1 MKQAKQFIVIFFLPV
16 ILILSGIA
24 AFNFYID
31 PYWTYGHNHSYNDH
45 QISVDERE
53 QKTNRVYFQDFSYD
67 TIILGSS
74 RTAYINQNR
83 FRGMKAYNYSVNNM
97 SIREYD
103 TFLQFAEKQSTQKI
117 KRVII
122 GMDFFKSSIQES
134 EQPVSLRNY
143 EEKVQRRFY
152 RARNLISLDL
162 FKYALQNF
170 QMSKN
175 NEVSE
180 LRVYDR
186 HNIAYAKKT
195 NAAERLENTEEKIER
210 FRDEFYGRN
219 YQYNPRYKEYL
230 LLFKQRHPD
239 VELIVFT
246 TPISA
251 RLFQTLIEEGQ
262 LDDYERWLRDITS
275 VFGGVYNFM
284 YPNKVTLDLN
294 NYFDG
299 HHFYPHVG
307 DQIAARIL
315 KGPHVQNS
323 AFGVYVTDATIDAH
337 LKEVEQLAKQLAP

>member
-1 MKQAKQFIVIFFLPV
+1 M
-16 ILILSGIA
+16 A

-53 QKTNRVYFQDFSYD
+53 QKTNRIYFQDFSYD

-74 RTAYINQNR
+74 RTTYINQNR
-83 FRGMKAYNYSVNNM
+83 FKGMKAYNFAVNNM

-103 TFLQFAEKQSTQKI
+103 TFLQFAKEQSTQKV

-122 GMDFFKSSIQES
+122 GVDFFKSSIQES
-134 EQPVSLRNY
+134 EQPISLKNY
-143 EEKVQRRFY
+143 EAKVQQRFY
-152 RARNLISLDL
+152 RARNLISSDI
-162 FKYALQNF
+162 FKYSLQNF
-170 QMSKN
+170 NMSKS
-175 NEVSE
+175 NEVND

-186 HNIAYAKKT
+186 YNVASAKNI
-195 NAAERLENTEEKIER
+195 NTKEKLKNTSEKIER

-230 LLFKQRHPD
+230 MLFKKRHPD
-239 VELIVFT
+239 VEFIIFT

-251 RLFQTLIEEGQ
+251 KLFQTMVEEGQ
-262 LDDYERWLRDITS
+262 LDDYERWLRDVTD

-284 YPNKVTLDLN
+284 YPNKVTLDLD
-294 NYFDG
+294 NYLDG

-307 DQIAARIL
+307 DQIANRIL
-315 KGPHVQNS
+315 QGPDVKNS
-323 AFGVYVTDATIDAH
+323 SFGVYVTNQTIDDH
-337 LKEVEQLAKQLAP
+337 LRKVEQLAR